1 MSEQTGQTSYLN
13 YLPPVLWAGEFP
25 LLGEML
31 RVFEKILTGID
42 DGLVIQHGDHEH
54 EAIEVVIANIYQLFD
69 PWHTPPPFLDWLASL
84 VGLEFPVIWDPQQ
97 QTYVPFWDE
106 YQRRKAISQIVQIY
120 QKRGLKEGLNSY
132 LDLYT
137 IADKRPRIAVDDGSR
152 VLFIKPQT
160 GYFAQVSTL
169 VGQGPYTHDGIVSVD
184 GLIAPRSIAL
194 APDGSLLLCDNGTP
208 TGWNPVV
215 GKGVWRVFP
224 TGQYALSGTTGTPQ
238 RVGPPFGPQTWNLSL
253 PVAVAV
259 DNASPWNVYVLD
271 NVLQTG
277 ATALYQLPSPNF
289 AVVNALATKATL
301 GTVWPIAMTFDL
313 NGHLLILDRGTSA
326 PSGAA
331 AAPKIIDVQINPL
344 VVTAHPLDATRVI
357 EPLSLTV
364 LPNRNLLIGDGR
376 QQNAVVSA
384 DIVLVDRSNSASW
397 VQTPLLVAVPS
408 GQNPLV
414 APVGVLRK
422 DDTHL
427 YVLDLG
433 LKPYLPQL
441 DPNLASEPFRR
452 NIAEAAVLYSVD
464 LGPSPPVVT
473 RASEIGQLV
482 YPTGIVQDQA
492 GMLYI
497 SDRGEYS
504 DPQLSGEILRVW
516 RAAPYQFGIAVHF
529 SEQRPTT
536 TQDRRQIFQN
546 ISEIITQEKPA
557 HTDWAMVYAV

>member
-1 MSEQTGQTSYLN
+1 MSERSSYLN
-13 YLPPVLWAGEFP
+13 YLPPVLWEGDFP

-31 RVFEKILTGID
+31 RIFEKMLTGID
-42 DGLVIQHGDHEH
+42 DGLVIQHADHEH
-54 EAIEVVIANIYQLFD
+54 EALEVVIANMYRLFD
-69 PWHTPPPFLDWLASL
+69 PWYTPPQFLDWLASL
-84 VGLEFPVIWDPQQ
+84 VGLAFPVIWDPLQRM
-97 QTYVPFWDE
+97 YVPFWDE

-120 QKRGLKEGLNSY
+120 QKRGLKEGLNRY

-137 IADKRPRIAVDDGSR
+137 IADKRPRIAIDDGSR

-160 GYFAQVSTL
+160 GYFAHVSTL
-169 VGQGPYTHDGIVSVD
+169 VGQGPYSHDNNVAVD
-184 GLIAPRSIAL
+184 GLITPRSIAL
-194 APDGSLLLCDNGTP
+194 APDGSLLLCDSGTP

-224 TGQYALSGTTGTPQ
+224 TGQYALSGATGTPQ
-238 RVGPPFGPQTWNLSL
+238 RVGPPFSLQTWNLAS

-259 DNASPWNVYVLD
+259 DSASPWNVYVLD
-271 NVLQTG
+271 NVLQQG
-277 ATALYQLPSPNF
+277 ANALYQLPSPTF
-289 AVVNALATKATL
+289 SVANALATKGTL
-301 GTVWPIAMTFDL
+301 ATVWPIAMTFDL
-313 NGHLLILDRGTSA
+313 NGHLLILDRGVSA

-331 AAPKIIDVQINPL
+331 AAPKIIDVQITPL
-344 VVTAHPLDATRVI
+344 VVTTHPLDATRVT
-357 EPLSLTV
+357 EPLSLAV
-364 LPNRNLLIGDGR
+364 LPNGNLLIGDGR
-376 QQNAVVSA
+376 QQNAAVPA
-384 DIVLVDRSNSASW
+384 DIVRVDRSNSANW
-397 VQTPLLVAVPS
+397 VQTPLLATVQA

-414 APVGVLRK
+414 APIGVLRK

-452 NIAEAAVLYSVD
+452 NIAESAVLYSID
-464 LGPSPPVVT
+464 LGPNPPVVT
-473 RASEIGQLV
+473 RASETGQLV
-482 YPTGIVQDQA
+482 YPTGMVQDQA
-492 GMLYI
+492 GMIYI

-516 RAAPYQFGIAVHF
+516 RAAPYQFGVAVHF

-546 ISEIITQEKPA
+546 ISEIVSQEKPA